1 MKKEARAGEQMGLVV
16 RKFSIRTPSRATRS
30 QVGVSTGGPA
40 QDSERVQAL
49 IVADQKDDVG
59 SGGGAHG
66 LVWLWE
72 EARLRCGHGTG
83 NDRKG
88 DIIGCRLR

>member
-16 RKFSIRTPSRATRS
+16 RRFSIRTPSRATRS
-30 QVGVSTGGPA
+30 QVGVRQAVLP

-66 LVWLWE
+66 FQPDCKE
-72 EARLRCGHGTG
+72 TAFRYGGQS
-83 NDRKG
+83 
-88 DIIGCRLR
+88 